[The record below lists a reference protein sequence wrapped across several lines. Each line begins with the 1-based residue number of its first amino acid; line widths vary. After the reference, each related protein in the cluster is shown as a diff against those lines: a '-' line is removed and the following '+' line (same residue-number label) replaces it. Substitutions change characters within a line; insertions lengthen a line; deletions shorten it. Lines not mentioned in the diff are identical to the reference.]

1 MPVRQRADD
10 RAMKLSPTLTGAVFS
25 LAMLVSLPAGSA
37 LAAGSR
43 PVPLAE
49 TGTWCLAPNTTCID
63 GPWWQAQPEPSAARS
78 APLATFAGLDGL
90 RADPAFAEAVRL
102 LWQWPEGRK
111 ELIGAARHG
120 VQIRQGP
127 RHPHGDSDSFATYD
141 DDTLTVEVAYEDLD
155 VPTWMLAD
163 LLAHE
168 LRHANDMSQLP
179 GGWEGSQGCFELE
192 QRAYSTEQRYMA
204 WLDSRFGG
212 LPSPTAEYDAG
223 LSYAAD
229 DLYTNML
236 EIGQAEDIVGLVHH
250 DYADTCTDD

>member
-1 MPVRQRADD
+1 MN
-10 RAMKLSPTLTGAVFS
+10 LSPSLGSALFS
-25 LAMLVSLPAGSA
+25 LAVLLSLPASSA

-43 PVPLAE
+43 TIPLAD
-49 TGTWCLAPNTTCID
+49 TGNWCLAPNTTCTD
-63 GPWWQAQPEPSAARS
+63 GPWWQAQADRS
-78 APLATFAGLDGL
+78 TLRNAPLASFVGLDGL
-90 RADPAFAEAVRL
+90 RADPDFGEAVRL

-111 ELIGAARHG
+111 ELIGAATHG
-120 VQIRQGP
+120 VQIHQGP
-127 RHPHGDSDSFATYD
+127 RHPTGDSDSFATYD